1 MATYSFGVPGLL
13 IWIIH
18 ISVGLFLLYIGR
30 IALNG
35 GKINRNAALTLAI
48 LGSVASLY
56 HSHLMLYDTFI
67 NKLHE
72 EKYFAG
78 RGSY

>member
-1 MATYSFGVPGLL
+1 MATYSFGVPALL
-13 IWIIH
+13 IWITH
-18 ISVGLFLLYIGR
+18 IAVGLFLLYIGR

-48 LGSVASLY
+48 LGFTAALY

-67 NKLHE
+67 NQNNE
-72 EKYFAG
+72 EGYYAG
-78 RGSY
+78 R